1 MQRMEMKAN
10 ILKYVNIAFVM
21 LNNFWIQANDPASPH
36 RILSVEN
43 LEMNTENISRQQ
55 KKWESN
61 ERATKIANLIL
72 EHT

>member
-21 LNNFWIQANDPASPH
+21 LNNFWIQANDSASPH